1 MYLVNK
7 LKMIYIIN
15 LATTTPTNSKMT
27 RKNYNVN
34 TLQEQVK
41 AITKQYLE
49 DIGHCSDANV
59 YHKII
64 ESVEKSIFETILEF
78 TNGNQKEA
86 STLSGVSRNTIR
98 AKLEKHNINI

>member
-1 MYLVNK
+1 
-7 LKMIYIIN
+7 
-15 LATTTPTNSKMT
+15 MT
-27 RKNYNVN
+27 KKNFNVN
-34 TLQEQVK
+34 TLQEQVH

-49 DIGHCSDANV
+49 DIGDCKDANV

-64 ESVEKSIFETILEF
+64 DSVEKSIFETIIKF

-98 AKLEKHNINI
+98 AKLEKYSIKP